1 MRDDSYRFSIP
12 ADEAS
17 AAVAR
22 LEADETVE
30 SWSITKIT
38 NDQHALHPRGVGIGV
53 SLMSEHRGQVIHVW
67 AKGRTVT
74 EALTEALKRHHANRE
89 VIDGADPRA
98 VNERQG

>member
-1 MRDDSYRFSIP
+1 MHDDSYRLSIQ
-12 ADEAS
+12 ADEAV
-17 AAVAR
+17 AAISR

-38 NDQHALHPRGVGIGV
+38 NDQHGLHPRGVGIGV
-53 SLMSEHRGQVIHVW
+53 SLMSEYQGKVVHVW

-74 EALTEALKRHHANRE
+74 EALSEALKRHHANRE
-89 VIDGADPRA
+89 VIDGVDPRA